1 MKLRSIG
8 GKISMVALAVLTT
21 ATLACASLEG
31 VPTSPVGGTAPP
43 VPPSSSDALERALSG
58 SQAENAPK
66 TQPAPA
72 RPGAAPAA
80 PGAPAPAPAAGG
92 SAGGDTALTGLLD
105 RKIAYNAQI
114 NLQVQDVDGAFQAV
128 ADLARQMGGF
138 VASSSQKGDVD
149 RPQATLSLRVP
160 VTRYDDAMAALRR
173 LGAKVEQ
180 ETSTARDVTEEYADL
195 DARVRNLEFT
205 EARYKELMAQAKT
218 LDEVLRVQQLIN
230 QVRSQIDST
239 QGRLN
244 VLTRLTDLATIDVRL
259 GPVPPPRKSTSTFDP
274 GAIIAD
280 AWEES
285 LVFWRG
291 VAKVVLYL
299 AVAGWWLWIPLGL
312 LLATLIRWSKRQAR
326 PAKS

>member
-1 MKLRSIG
+1 MKTKGAAISI
-8 GKISMVALAVLTT
+8 AAF
-21 ATLACASLEG
+21 TLLIAGAACAPALKL
-31 VPTSPVGGTAPP
+31 PGGEASGASGREASAPP
-43 VPPSSSDALERALSG
+43 ANEALDRALSG
-58 SQAENAPK
+58 NQTDAPK
-66 TQPAPA
+66 AQPAPA

-80 PGAPAPAPAAGG
+80 PAPAP
-92 SAGGDTALTGLLD
+92 SAGTGTSGDAALTGLLD

-114 NLQVQDVDGAFQAV
+114 NLQVQDLDGSFQAV

-138 VASSSQKGDVD
+138 VASSNQKGDVD
-149 RPQATLSLRVP
+149 KPQATLSIRVP
-160 VTRYDDAMAALRR
+160 VARYEDAMAALRR

-180 ETSTARDVTEEYADL
+180 ESATARDVTEEYTDL
-195 DARVRNLEFT
+195 EARVRNLEFT

-230 QVRSQIDST
+230 NVRSEIDRT

-244 VLTRLTDLATIDVRL
+244 VLSRLTDLATIDVRL
-259 GPVPPPRKSTSTFDP
+259 APVPPPRKSTSTFDP

-280 AWEES
+280 AWEDS

-291 VAKVVLYL
+291 LGRVVLYL

-312 LLATLIRWSKRQAR
+312 LAAGLIRWGKRQAR
-326 PAKS
+326 PRGA